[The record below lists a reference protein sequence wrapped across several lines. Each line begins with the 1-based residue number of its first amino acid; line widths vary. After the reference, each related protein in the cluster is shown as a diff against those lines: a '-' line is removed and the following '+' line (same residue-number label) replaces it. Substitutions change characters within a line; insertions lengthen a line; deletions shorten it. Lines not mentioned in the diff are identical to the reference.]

1 MKLIR
6 SLILCNIFPIMVAC
20 NTVNSVV
27 PVPNGRPGSPG
38 FQQVVTNGWLN
49 YKANVTDVHEDI
61 VNGDQKRVQ
70 VSVFSNQS
78 SAQSFSY
85 RFEWLTPGGMHVDSI
100 GDSWQT
106 QRIMPQET
114 IILNSIAPN
123 STASTWRLQLSDTN
137 LPLSQ

>member
-1 MKLIR
+1 MISPICKLIV
-6 SLILCNIFPIMVAC
+6 CNVIWICTAC

-27 PVPNGRPGSPG
+27 PVPNGQPGSPG

-49 YKANVTDVHEDI
+49 YKANVTDVHEDV

-70 VSVFSNQS
+70 VSVYSNQS
-78 SAQSFSY
+78 RAQSFSY
-85 RFEWLTPGGMHVDSI
+85 RFEWLNAGGMHVDSI
-100 GDSWQT
+100 GDAWQT

-123 STASTWRLQLSDTN
+123 YAATTWRLQLQDTN
-137 LPLSQ
+137 N